1 MKIIGLADLAPAG
14 TSVNAAY
21 VEDHDN
27 YYDIIIEGDLSAI
40 QSLKSVRMPS
50 GDDYQAVYNPG
61 GPGNDPNAP
70 NAPAG
75 PFTAQ
80 SQDHTIPIALDLD
93 GAMTTTSVEIDGSV
107 LRNPWSLLPVGRFL
121 GLAVKDTVSGQEIK
135 AYADPQGRRF
145 YTSFAPS
152 ADQATDLSGGQSI
165 LNPVDLIDTTSFT
178 AGTSV
183 TVTGSFSRSA
193 DDESTLR
200 FYAVTGRNGG
210 VLDPVSGETLLPGE
224 PGYAEAE
231 RSSANLLNSS
241 GSELQIKNQ
250 AIKSFSFDVEAGLML
265 APLII
270 NSTTQEEYFLYAAA
284 NRDGLQHYTGYGAN
298 GWGVEDLF
306 GLGDADYDDMIVR
319 FSLEG

>member
-1 MKIIGLADLAPAG
+1 M
-14 TSVNAAY
+14 
-21 VEDHDN
+21 
-27 YYDIIIEGDLSAI
+27 
-40 QSLKSVRMPS
+40 
-50 GDDYQAVYNPG
+50 
-61 GPGNDPNAP
+61 
-70 NAPAG
+70 
-75 PFTAQ
+75 
-80 SQDHTIPIALDLD
+80 
-93 GAMTTTSVEIDGSV
+93 
-107 LRNPWSLLPVGRFL
+107 
-121 GLAVKDTVSGQEIK
+121 
-135 AYADPQGRRF
+135 
-145 YTSFAPS
+145 
-152 ADQATDLSGGQSI
+152 
-165 LNPVDLIDTTSFT
+165 
-178 AGTSV
+178 
-183 TVTGSFSRSA
+183 
-193 DDESTLR
+193 
-200 FYAVTGRNGG
+200 TGRNGG

-224 PGYAEAE
+224 PGYAEAA